1 MWLFLFL
8 LAIPTQLGRH
18 FWPEWSQ
25 VIGMRV
31 DYLSPTLY
39 LVDIFWTIWIT
50 GKYRYFNFKK
60 LVNFENLIFLLLIG
74 VNVIVAGNRWV
85 AIYRWVR
92 IIQWIVTIKLIKNE
106 ELRIKNYLKWILPI
120 WVITESLLGLTQVL
134 NGGSIGGIWYWIGER
149 RFSFSSIGI
158 AQMSLF
164 GEGLLRAYGSFSHP
178 NSLAGFL
185 LIVWCYWQRN
195 KNKNFNYWIVYWI
208 AILGILVSGS
218 RWVWGITF
226 IIFNLK
232 FLIFK
237 NKLRVKDI
245 LGRCLVMVGLASVV
259 LGMISVNY
267 RLSDFFAGWD
277 SDSLNKRKTL
287 FVAGIKM
294 VKENPLLGIGA
305 GNFVVKLPQF
315 QKSNNFFWL
324 QPVHNMFLLAWVE
337 IGLLGIMAIGYKLV
351 KCLEYPKLIKNKK
364 NWVILGLI
372 VMTGM
377 VDHYWL
383 TLPQN
388 SWLLAVILGII

>member
-1 MWLFLFL
+1 VWLFLFL

-324 QPVHNMFLLAWVE
+324 QPVHNIFLLAWVE
-337 IGLLGIMAIGYKLV
+337 VGLLGIMAIGYKLV

-388 SWLLAVILGII
+388 SWLLAVILGIL

>member
-178 NSLAGFL
+178 NSSAGFL

>member
-178 NSLAGFL
+178 NSSAGFL

-351 KCLEYPKLIKNKK
+351 KCLEYHKLIKNKK

>member
-1 MWLFLFL
+1 VWLFLFL